1 MQQCVV
7 SSNWIFVQIFPCMKS
22 DFTNFLHF
30 FTDFFK
36 TALLC
41 ELFIIPIILVWILLV
56 HKRTMPFT
64 EDHKSIHRSSN
75 FILIFLVTIFCQII
89 LVFVVWIFSR
99 FFFRIMILMVVMM
112 MMSSFG
118 STSRWRR
125 LPGWWFSLGWG
136 DGFLFSDY
144 FLNKQNSFLKNYIYI
159 TDLFHCFFGKI

>member
-1 MQQCVV
+1 MRCL
-7 SSNWIFVQIFPCMKS
+7 IKL
-22 DFTNFLHF
+22 NFCANFSLYEKWFHEF
-30 FTDFFK
+30 FALFYGFFR

-99 FFFRIMILMVVMM
+99 FFFRIMILMVM
-112 MMSSFG
+112 MMSSIG

-159 TDLFHCFFGKI
+159 IVDPFHCFFGKI

>member
-1 MQQCVV
+1 MSLSTKVLFYCF
-7 SSNWIFVQIFPCMKS
+7 SSLLLLPCQKTLVFRLNLNTRVLRHRNNNS
-22 DFTNFLHF
+22 QEKTKNKTLVDRKQLFTNFLHF
-30 FTDFFK
+30 FTDFFR

-125 LPGWWFSLGWG
+125 LPGWWFSLG
-136 DGFLFSDY
+136 
-144 FLNKQNSFLKNYIYI
+144 
-159 TDLFHCFFGKI
+159 

>member
-1 MQQCVV
+1 MRCL
-7 SSNWIFVQIFPCMKS
+7 IKL
-22 DFTNFLHF
+22 NFCANFSLYEKWFREF
-30 FTDFFK
+30 FALFYGFFR

-112 MMSSFG
+112 MSSIG

-159 TDLFHCFFGKI
+159 IVDPFHCFFGKI